1 MRATVS
7 GLKSSGRLK
16 ARETLE
22 RSTPTSLATWLI
34 VTGVRVGFALIL
46 ASFAPP
52 GRGTRIAVQFDAI
65 SSAGRLPSPNLT
77 IGADQPIPPF
87 RLA

>member
-7 GLKSSGRLK
+7 GLRSSGRLK

-34 VTGVRVGFALIL
+34 VTGVRIGFALIL
-46 ASFAPP
+46 ASFA
-52 GRGTRIAVQFDAI
+52 A
-65 SSAGRLPSPNLT
+65 
-77 IGADQPIPPF
+77 
-87 RLA
+87 RLAGASEPRRIRQKFIPWARSKP